1 MSMRAAR
8 GLGRSM
14 LARSRPLSLAV
25 RHMRTVVGAQSC
37 PRVAG
42 PPAALTSLQEH
53 CESLRQR
60 YPGAIIERYCG
71 TAPSIDP
78 TALVAAG
85 AALIGDVRVA
95 KNASVWYGVVMR
107 GDLNFISLGEG
118 SNVQDGTVVHLGDE
132 DPTVIMQE
140 VVVGH
145 RAVLHGCTI
154 EPNCLIGM
162 QATVLDGARI
172 GRGSIVGA
180 GAIVP
185 AGAQIPPRSLVL
197 GVPGKVVK
205 TLDEGKEEFNR
216 QLAHKYTRLA
226 YNYRYG

>member
-1 MSMRAAR
+1 
-8 GLGRSM
+8 
-14 LARSRPLSLAV
+14 
-25 RHMRTVVGAQSC
+25 
-37 PRVAG
+37 
-42 PPAALTSLQEH
+42 
-53 CESLRQR
+53 
-60 YPGAIIERYCG
+60 
-71 TAPSIDP
+71 
-78 TALVAAG
+78 
-85 AALIGDVRVA
+85 
-95 KNASVWYGVVMR
+95 MR